1 MFAPVR
7 GSLRDLAQDEINHAI
22 DEAIAGVR
30 NDGLPAANVG
40 TEE

>member
-7 GSLRDLAQDEINHAI
+7 GGLGDRAEDEINHAI
-22 DEAIAGVR
+22 GEAIAGAR